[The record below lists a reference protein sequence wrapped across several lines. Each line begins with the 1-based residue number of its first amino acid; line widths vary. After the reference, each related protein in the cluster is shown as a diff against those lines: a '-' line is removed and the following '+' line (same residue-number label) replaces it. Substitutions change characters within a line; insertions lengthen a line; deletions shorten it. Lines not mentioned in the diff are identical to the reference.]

1 VSGLTFTEEAA
12 KQLEKT
18 YRSKDVVAQRSYIIR
33 QLSLAQGERV
43 LDIGCGPGFLCE
55 SIAEV
60 VGHNGAVAGIDIS
73 PDLIALCNR
82 RRSAAWLSY
91 SVGDATQV
99 EHADASFDVAVCM
112 QVAEYVPDVD
122 RIVAEAFRVLKPGGR
137 TLFVATDWDGVVWH
151 SKDPDR
157 MKRVLKSWEAHCA
170 HPRLPRSLPKRLKRA
185 GFRLDGTDVFPIL
198 NLEWADNT
206 YSKGMTTFIRDFVS
220 RRNDVP
226 LEDVEEWT
234 NEFQILNEAGEYFF
248 SSNRYIFKAAKP
260 DP

>member
-1 VSGLTFTEEAA
+1 MPRATPAARDHREKREA
-12 KQLEKT
+12 LH
-18 YRSKDVVAQRSYIIR
+18 
-33 QLSLAQGERV
+33 
-43 LDIGCGPGFLCE
+43 P
-55 SIAEV
+55 
-60 VGHNGAVAGIDIS
+60 
-73 PDLIALCNR
+73 
-82 RRSAAWLSY
+82 
-91 SVGDATQV
+91 
-99 EHADASFDVAVCM
+99 
-112 QVAEYVPDVD
+112 
-122 RIVAEAFRVLKPGGR
+122 KP
-137 TLFVATDWDGVVWH
+137 T
-151 SKDPDR
+151 S
-157 MKRVLKSWEAHCA
+157 A